1 MEKLYVEA
9 SLDTPKVNFDP
20 ENSVFEIS
28 GKALPEDA
36 IEFFRPLYDWMAKY
50 LESSDVPVT
59 VNLDLAY
66 LNSSSTR
73 YIFNILSLLEDAHE
87 EGREVSVKWRASN
100 SDEVMIGKGEEMK
113 EMLDVP
119 VVLEKY

>member
-1 MEKLYVEA
+1 MEKLFIDAGV
-9 SLDTPKVNFDP
+9 DTPKVSFDP
-20 ENSVFEIS
+20 ENSHFELS

-36 IEFFRPLYDWMAKY
+36 IEFFRPLYDWMSEY
-50 LESSDVPVT
+50 LDSSSDPVN
-59 VNLDLAY
+59 VKLDLAY

-87 EGREVSVKWRASN
+87 SGREVSVIWRASS
-100 SDEVMIGKGEEMK
+100 SDEVMISKGEEMK

>member
-1 MEKLYVEA
+1 MEKLFLEA
-9 SLDTPKVNFDP
+9 GVDTPKVNFDP
-20 ENSVFEIS
+20 ANSHFELS

-36 IEFFRPLYDWMAKY
+36 IEFFRPLYDWMSEY
-50 LESSDVPVT
+50 LESSSNPVT
-59 VNLDLAY
+59 VKLDLSY

-73 YIFNILSLLEDAHE
+73 YIFNILSLLEDALE
-87 EGREVSVKWRASN
+87 EGREVSVVWRASN